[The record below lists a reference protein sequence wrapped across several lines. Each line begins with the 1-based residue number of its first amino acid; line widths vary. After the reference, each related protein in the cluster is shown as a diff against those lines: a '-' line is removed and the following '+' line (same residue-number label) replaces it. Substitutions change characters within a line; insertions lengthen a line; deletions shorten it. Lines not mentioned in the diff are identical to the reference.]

1 MLKRSFLPL
10 VNANTKTLILGSLP
24 GDKSLEQNEY
34 YAHPQNRFWKVIRH
48 LYNSPDATNYA
59 DKVNLLVDNGIGL
72 WDVCAEASR
81 PGSMDLAIK
90 DESPNPIIALL
101 EANPTIKLVVF
112 NGQKAHNLYLK
123 YFEKKENITYIC
135 LPSTSP
141 ANAKTN
147 LEKLIVH
154 WRAILSD

>member
-24 GDKSLEQNEY
+24 GDRSLEQNQY

-48 LYNSPDATNYA
+48 LYDSPNTTDYI
-59 DKVNLLVDNGIGL
+59 DKVNLLLDNGIGL

-101 EANPTIKLVVF
+101 EANPGIKLVVF
-112 NGQKAHNLYLK
+112 NGQKAYKLYAK
-123 YFEKKENITYIC
+123 YFDEKENIRYLC

-147 LEKLIVH
+147 FEQLVTY
-154 WRAILSD
+154 WRTIISD

>member
-1 MLKRSFLPL
+1 MLKRSFLPI

-24 GDKSLEQNEY
+24 GDRSLEQNEY

-48 LYNSPDATNYA
+48 LYNSPNTTDYI
-59 DKVNLLVDNGIGL
+59 DKVNLLLDNGIGL

-90 DESPNPIIALL
+90 DEHPNPIIALL
-101 EANPTIKLVVF
+101 EANPAIKLVVF
-112 NGQKAHNLYLK
+112 NGQKAYNLYLK
-123 YFEKKENITYIC
+123 YFEKKENVRYLC

-147 LEKLIVH
+147 LEQLITH
-154 WRAILSD
+154 WCTIISD

>member
-10 VNANTKTLILGSLP
+10 VNASTKTLILGSLP
-24 GDKSLEQNEY
+24 GDKSLELNEY

-48 LYNSPDATNYA
+48 LYNSPDATNYV
-59 DKVNLLVDNGIGL
+59 DKINLLVDNGIGL

-101 EANPTIKLVVF
+101 EANPAIKLVVF

-123 YFEKKENITYIC
+123 YFKKKENITYIC

-154 WRAILSD
+154 WRAIISD